1 MRTLAPNARRVV
13 LAHLGGGQSLC
24 GTVDGRSIVTTM
36 GFTPLDGLVMGS
48 RAGALDPGAVLW
60 LEQHRADGDDLQRV
74 LEEDSGLV
82 GLCGTS
88 DMREV
93 HARVAA
99 GDADAQLAFAVW
111 RHRIVTLAG
120 ACVAALGGLDGLV
133 FTGGIGEHD
142 QIARAA
148 LIDGLAWLGAAID
161 DPSDEI
167 GDREITGPG
176 SSVRVF
182 VVTAREDLQLAA
194 EAETCLGTRP
204 APD

>member
-1 MRTLAPNARRVV
+1 
-13 LAHLGGGQSLC
+13 
-24 GTVDGRSIVTTM
+24 
-36 GFTPLDGLVMGS
+36 
-48 RAGALDPGAVLW
+48 
-60 LEQHRADGDDLQRV
+60 
-74 LEEDSGLV
+74 
-82 GLCGTS
+82 
-88 DMREV
+88 
-93 HARVAA
+93 
-99 GDADAQLAFAVW
+99 
-111 RHRIVTLAG
+111 
-120 ACVAALGGLDGLV
+120 VAALGGLDGLV

-182 VVTAREDLQLAA
+182 VVTAREDLQLAV

-204 APD
+204 